1 MEGLEL
7 FRQGALSQAVPL
19 LEVSVKR
26 DQADWVSLQFLG
38 GAYGMMARKL
48 AHAGEENQGAFAL
61 KRAVNFFAKAEHAY
75 RDIGP
80 RKVSEFPQLKFAQP
94 RTLILRGWG
103 DALNW
108 LNRTSDATKVF
119 QLGVQEGLWRNRWCR
134 PEYERVTLSL
144 PQEFFVYETDLFGH
158 IAKPVNLALESV
170 QKEFAA
176 VFSRRQEHAQDW
188 RLEAAGLHAERSWSQ
203 LDIMVNGEIE
213 ANAWEAWP
221 RTCRALEA
229 LPSLHLRNGQVKI
242 SVMDPGTYVKVRRN
256 PDTYVSTNNR

>member
-119 QLGVQEGLWRNRWCR
+119 QLGVQEGL
-134 PEYERVTLSL
+134 
-144 PQEFFVYETDLFGH
+144 
-158 IAKPVNLALESV
+158 
-170 QKEFAA
+170 
-176 VFSRRQEHAQDW
+176 
-188 RLEAAGLHAERSWSQ
+188 
-203 LDIMVNGEIE
+203 
-213 ANAWEAWP
+213 
-221 RTCRALEA
+221 
-229 LPSLHLRNGQVKI
+229 
-242 SVMDPGTYVKVRRN
+242 
-256 PDTYVSTNNR
+256 